1 MLDHGRKLLNHHR
14 FNLVKT
20 WHVLVVDG
28 GCVGDLQLLVLAP
41 LHPMFKKTAVGV
53 KMKMKMKLVELK
65 PEHQR
70 RKRRSDKSG
79 KHKDK

>member
-1 MLDHGRKLLNHHR
+1 MDLNFGNVSFFFSFWDLIGCSCEMQR

-41 LHPMFKKTAVGV
+41 LHPMFKVCI
-53 KMKMKMKLVELK
+53 
-65 PEHQR
+65 
-70 RKRRSDKSG
+70 
-79 KHKDK
+79 